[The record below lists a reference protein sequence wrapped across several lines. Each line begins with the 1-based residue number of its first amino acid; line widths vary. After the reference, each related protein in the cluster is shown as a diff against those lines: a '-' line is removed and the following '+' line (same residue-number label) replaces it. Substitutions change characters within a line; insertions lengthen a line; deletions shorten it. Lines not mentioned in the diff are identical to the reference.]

1 MEKNKVIYTKNTI
14 DANDK
19 SDIVLLMN
27 ELSRWLY
34 SREFVSYS
42 LGGSLSLKKIKIE
55 WDENYSKEE
64 SHYIIFT
71 TEQNKKIKSAKT
83 NSGIPYSRYLD
94 RMINDVRNN
103 GINIIMPIVD
113 NISDSES
120 ECEDEVD
127 DDDAVK
133 Q

>member
-34 SREFVSYS
+34 GREFVSYS
-42 LGGSLSLKKIKIE
+42 LGGSLSLKKSKIE

-71 TEQNKKIKSAKT
+71 TEQNKKIKSTKT

-94 RMINDVRNN
+94 RMINDARNN

-120 ECEDEVD
+120 ECEEEVD

>member
-34 SREFVSYS
+34 GREFVNYS

-71 TEQNKKIKSAKT
+71 TEQNKKIKSTKT
-83 NSGIPYSRYLD
+83 NSGIPYSRYLA
-94 RMINDVRNN
+94 RMINDARNN

-120 ECEDEVD
+120 ECEEEVS

>member
-34 SREFVSYS
+34 GREFVSYS

-71 TEQNKKIKSAKT
+71 TEQNKKIKSTKT

-94 RMINDVRNN
+94 RMINDARDN

-120 ECEDEVD
+120 ECEEEV

>member
-34 SREFVSYS
+34 GREFVNYS

-71 TEQNKKIKSAKT
+71 TEQNKKIKSTKT

-94 RMINDVRNN
+94 RMINDARNN

-120 ECEDEVD
+120 ECEEEVS

>member
-27 ELSRWLY
+27 ELSCWLY
-34 SREFVSYS
+34 GREFVSYS

-71 TEQNKKIKSAKT
+71 TEQNKKIKSTKT

-94 RMINDVRNN
+94 RMINDARDN

-120 ECEDEVD
+120 ECEEEV